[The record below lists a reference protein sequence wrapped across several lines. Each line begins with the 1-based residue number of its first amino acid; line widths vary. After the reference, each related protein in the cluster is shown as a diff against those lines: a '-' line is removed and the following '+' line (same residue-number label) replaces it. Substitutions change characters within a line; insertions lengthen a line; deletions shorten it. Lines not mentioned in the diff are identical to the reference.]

1 MIFLLF
7 YLLSLIQT
15 CASFLL
21 SSFLSFKALQIY
33 QFNFFIQVP
42 HVIHVLEMR
51 RMKDLKIPQK
61 SVKVLA
67 NNLTNI
73 TPHVNWFR
81 DVLNFNA
88 TVKSVGEIFTKMR
101 FIVFRVCYVAL
112 IITFMSRDHA
122 FKEYSSLLF
131 ETYFIVLYWNTPTSS
146 QVSNC
151 DGVVL
156 EIYLDHKFQWPQE
169 DLNCESLAYEVVS

>member
-1 MIFLLF
+1 MGLVFYSFEHIAYDLSIRYRRNRVLPVLQIYLKLNMIFLLF

-15 CASFLL
+15 SASFLL

-42 HVIHVLEMR
+42 HVIHVLEVR
-51 RMKDLKIPQK
+51 RMKDLKIPQE

-81 DVLNFNA
+81 DVLNFYA

-101 FIVFRVCYVAL
+101 FTVFRVC
-112 IITFMSRDHA
+112 
-122 FKEYSSLLF
+122 
-131 ETYFIVLYWNTPTSS
+131 
-146 QVSNC
+146 
-151 DGVVL
+151 
-156 EIYLDHKFQWPQE
+156 
-169 DLNCESLAYEVVS
+169 